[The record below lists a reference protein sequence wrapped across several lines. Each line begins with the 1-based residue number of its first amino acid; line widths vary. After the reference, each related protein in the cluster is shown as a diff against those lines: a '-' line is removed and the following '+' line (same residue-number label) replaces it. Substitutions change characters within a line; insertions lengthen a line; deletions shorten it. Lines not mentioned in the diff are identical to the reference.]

1 MTGESFID
9 GDWVDG
15 DGGAFEAIDPATT
28 AVTWTGHAASRAQ
41 VADAIDAARD
51 AFPGWRRTPLADR
64 VALVERFA
72 ELVRENTDDLASTIT
87 GETGKPLWEARTEPG
102 AMAAKAA
109 ISVEAQ
115 AARASTTER
124 ALTGGVRS
132 VTRHRPH
139 GVMAVFGP
147 YNFPGHLPNGHIIP
161 ALLAGDTVVFKPSE
175 LAPGTAEATVRLW
188 ERAGLPDGVL
198 NLVQGAVDT
207 GKAVA
212 GHPDIDGILFTGS
225 AATGKLL
232 HEQAAGRPDLLLAL
246 ELGGNNP
253 LIITEGVD
261 IEAGVLATIQSA
273 YLSAGQRCS
282 CARRLMVPDGDW
294 GDAFLDRLV
303 EVVARIEPGDP
314 RAEDQPFMG
323 PVVGS
328 RAADGLA
335 AAWMDLVDL
344 GGTPL
349 VPLQRGRVGTGFV
362 SPGLIDMTGVDGIP
376 DEEHFGPLLK
386 VFRYRDLDEALEL
399 ANDTAFGLSAGI
411 LSPDRADFDRLL
423 DESRAGVVNWNR
435 PLTGASSAAPF
446 GGSGA
451 SGNHRPSAFYAADYV
466 AHPVASLEADGLTLP
481 DSLPPG
487 ITL

>member
-9 GDWVDG
+9 GEWVEG
-15 DGGAFEAIDPATT
+15 DGEAFEAIDPATT
-28 AVTWTGHAASRAQ
+28 EVTWSGHAASRAQ

-51 AFPGWRRTPLADR
+51 AFTGWRRTPLEDR

-72 ELVRENTDDLASTIT
+72 GLVTDNREDLASIIT
-87 GETGKPLWEARTEPG
+87 GETGKPLWESRTEPG

-109 ISVEAQ
+109 ISIEAQ
-115 AARASTTER
+115 ATRASTTER
-124 ALTGGVRS
+124 ELAGGVRS

-188 ERAGLPDGVL
+188 ERAGIPEGVL
-198 NLVQGAVDT
+198 NLAQGAIET
-207 GKAVA
+207 GKALA
-212 GHPDIDGILFTGS
+212 GHADIDGILFTGS

-253 LIITEGVD
+253 LIVTEGVD
-261 IEAGVLATIQSA
+261 VEAGVLATIQSA

-294 GDAFLDRLV
+294 GDGFVARLA
-303 EVVARIEPGDP
+303 EVVATIEPGDP

-323 PVVGS
+323 PVVGA

-349 VPLQRGRVGTGFV
+349 VPLRRGDDGTGYV
-362 SPGLIDMTGVDGIP
+362 SPGLIDMTGVEGVP
-376 DEEHFGPLLK
+376 DEEHFGPMLK
-386 VFRYRDLDEALEL
+386 VYRYRNLDEAFEL
-399 ANDTAFGLSAGI
+399 ANDTSFGLSAGI
-411 LSPDRADFDRLL
+411 LSSDRADFDRLL

-451 SGNHRPSAFYAADYV
+451 SGNHRPSAFYAADYA
-466 AHPVASLEADGLTLP
+466 AHPVASLEADDLTLP
-481 DSLPPG
+481 EALPPG
-487 ITL
+487 IAL